1 MQKPVYMPME
11 FILNLKKKRYM
22 SSSFLK
28 KSVIKLLD
36 RTVYKTIILTVD
48 FSVSDLTR
56 STQTVVF
63 ENMILSRISGPNR
76 TEITGRWRKP
86 HIDKFYN
93 LDFSPKLT
101 LRLLMSYIYGAP
113 ILDVSRSHTTTQHS
127 Q

>member
-1 MQKPVYMPME
+1 ME